1 MKDHQ
6 HIADALQ
13 ARMAQ
18 LSERVERLEED
29 LRQPLDADFAE
40 QATSMESSETNEALE
55 DAGRVEIGQ
64 IRAALGRIDDGTYG
78 VCVVCGDDIAPARL
92 QALPFAEQCIECARG
107 N

>member
-6 HIADALQ
+6 HIAATLQ

-18 LSERVERLEED
+18 LSERIERLGED

-40 QATSMESSETNEALE
+40 QATSMESSEANEALE
-55 DAGRVEIGQ
+55 DAGRLELAQ
-64 IRAALGRIDDGTYG
+64 IRAALARINDGTFG
-78 VCVVCGDDIAPARL
+78 VCVTCGGDIAPARL
-92 QALPFAEQCIECARG
+92 EALPFAQQCIDCARE